1 MRNNY
6 GFRTH
11 KEYLAAKRKFF
22 EVVGLIDKGLH
33 PEAYRLA
40 WLVPMWPFAR
50 EESAEAIA
58 NDFVQNV
65 AFWRW
70 YKQQPSPACR
80 NLELMRTIF
89 NAMDEEDK

>member
-1 MRNNY
+1 MMN
-6 GFRTH
+6 H
-11 KEYLAAKRKFF
+11 QEIQKKHI
-22 EVVGLIDKGLH
+22 EVVGLIDKDQH

-40 WLVPMWPFAR
+40 WLVPMWAFAR
-50 EESAEAIA
+50 DESAEAIA

-80 NLELMRTIF
+80 DLKLMRTIF
-89 NAMDEEDK
+89 SAMDEEDKN